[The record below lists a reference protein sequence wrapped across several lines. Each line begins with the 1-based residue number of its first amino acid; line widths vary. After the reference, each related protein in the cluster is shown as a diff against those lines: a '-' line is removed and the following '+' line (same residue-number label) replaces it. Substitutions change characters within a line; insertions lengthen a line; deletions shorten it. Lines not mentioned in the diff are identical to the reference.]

1 MEKSNDYSLE
11 IINKHDLNLSI
22 TEGEENIKIELIIKN
37 NGNKEWPENAARLVF
52 NENKNITD
60 KPIVLRPQK
69 PEEQQKYKIN
79 IEDLNI
85 YPPGKYEAGMNFEI
99 NGKQYGDEIDINITI
114 NEKQKSDDDDDK
126 ADIIKKFRDTYGLD
140 IQDFPDKILLDKL
153 KKYNFNLPKAF
164 SALFDD

>member
-11 IINKHDLNLSI
+11 IINKNDLNRSI

-37 NGNKEWPENAARLVF
+37 NGTKEWPENAARLVF
-52 NENKNITD
+52 NDDKNITD

-69 PEEQQKYKIN
+69 PEEQQKYEIN

-85 YPPGKYEAGMNFEI
+85 YPPGKYEAGINLEI
-99 NGKQYGDEIDINITI
+99 NGKQYGNEIDIDITI
-114 NEKQKSDDDDDK
+114 NEKQKNDDDK
-126 ADIIKKFRDTYGLD
+126 ADIIKKFRNTYGLD
-140 IQDFPDKILLDKL
+140 VQDYPDKILLDKL

-164 SALFDD
+164 TALFDD

>member
-1 MEKSNDYSLE
+1 MEKWNDYSLE
-11 IINKHDLNLSI
+11 IINKNDLNRSI

-37 NGNKEWPENAARLVF
+37 NGTKEWPENAARLVF
-52 NENKNITD
+52 NDDKNITY

-114 NEKQKSDDDDDK
+114 NEKQKSDDDDK
-126 ADIIKKFRDTYGLD
+126 AEIIQKFRDTYGLD
-140 IQDFPDKILLDKL
+140 VQDYPDKILLDKL
-153 KKYNFNLPKAF
+153 KKYNFNLHKAF